1 MKVPSIEGKE
11 KRTVRLKFVIHP
23 KKNETTIQQTTT
35 VKQMTTTY
43 QCPYCDQI
51 LTLDDEID
59 DSTTIS
65 CPQCHKDGLIIPTAN
80 NKTLKKTNK
89 QKTLAPTSWLSQP
102 DLRAKTTG
110 LFIIIIGFIILF
122 YPSSTNIKISI
133 TLFFIGSLLF
143 TLIPEKRII
152 ASTPA
157 DSRVSFLKRNKLI
170 ISEKITLLIII
181 ATVFLFLIT
190 NPADIE
196 IFLVLLYLCL
206 LIIKELIDEF
216 TPLYMKRR
224 LNIFV
229 MIFFV
234 IFIIII
240 AERIITILNI

>member
-1 MKVPSIEGKE
+1 MRI
-11 KRTVRLKFVIHP
+11 KFVRHP
-23 KKNETTIQQTTT
+23 KKIESPTKQTKTIT
-35 VKQMTTTY
+35 KSTTTY

-65 CPQCHKDGLIIPTAN
+65 CPQCHKDGLIIPTEN
-80 NKTLKKTNK
+80 GKRPKKTKN
-89 QKTLAPTSWLSQP
+89 QRTLVSSSSWMSQP
-102 DLRAKTTG
+102 DLRSKIVG
-110 LFIIIIGFIILF
+110 LVIIIFGFIMLIN
-122 YPSSTNIKISI
+122 PTNTNIKISI
-133 TLFFIGSLLF
+133 ALFFIGSLLF

-152 ASTPA
+152 ASTPSA
-157 DSRVSFLKRNKLI
+157 STLSFLKRNRLI

-224 LNIFV
+224 LNIFI

-240 AERIITILNI
+240 AERIITILDI

>member
-1 MKVPSIEGKE
+1 MRLRFVPYP
-11 KRTVRLKFVIHP
+11 R
-23 KKNETTIQQTTT
+23 KNDTPLQHTTTINERAN
-35 VKQMTTTY
+35 TY

-59 DSTTIS
+59 DFTTIS
-65 CPQCHKDGLIIPTAN
+65 CPQCHKDGLIIPTSN
-80 NKTLKKTNK
+80 GKEPKKTNK
-89 QKTLAPTSWLSQP
+89 QKTLVASSSWMSQP
-102 DLRAKTTG
+102 DIRSKITG
-110 LFIIIIGFIILF
+110 LFIIIIGFIILIN
-122 YPSSTNIKISI
+122 PTPTNIKISI
-133 TLFFIGSLLF
+133 ALFFIGSVLF

-152 ASTPA
+152 ASTPSA
-157 DSRVSFLKRNKLI
+157 FTLSFLKRNKLI

-224 LNIFV
+224 LNIFI

-240 AERIITILNI
+240 SERIITILNI